1 MKDMLRSRTLRLLNI
16 NPLSIMMKYWLLAVP
31 IGWMRWCAMDIRNST
46 IFLWMVVRR
55 KLVIWLLSTIW
66 TKKELSRIM
75 VSVVFLPVW
84 IWIKNWVN
92 MFLSDWLLLTRR
104 ISMTMFLWETMPMNI
119 PAYWPVLSNPI
130 LQFLSMTLISL
141 IRNVPSLRIR
151 CLCWILR
158 IIR

>member
-31 IGWMRWCAMDIRNST
+31 IGWMRWCAMDI
-46 IFLWMVVRR
+46 RR

-130 LQFLSMTLISL
+130 LQFLSMTLKEIISL